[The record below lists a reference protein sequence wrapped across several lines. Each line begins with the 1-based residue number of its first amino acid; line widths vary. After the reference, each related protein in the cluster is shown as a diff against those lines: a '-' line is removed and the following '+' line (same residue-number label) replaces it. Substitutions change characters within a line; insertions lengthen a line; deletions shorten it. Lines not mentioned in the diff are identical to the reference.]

1 MNKRSLIVLSIF
13 SSLCLPFVGV
23 AAAELPAGVFQMK
36 DGSYFHP
43 GSNTIKPT
51 IEELLQVIG
60 PLPPASITTESV
72 ESIPSEPVATP
83 IERAIERARALLQ
96 PKLTEHISAEDSDW
110 KQVELILWNK
120 ETDALRSVTV
130 RKNGTKLQAVQG
142 DISGI
147 RVTFANG
154 VNSAY
159 ASDKG
164 EVVIAVRYPIAVS
177 IGSKKKPSYKNT
189 DVIYAPYS
197 AAVHQPDVVL
207 AGSTYVDKVYEQ
219 VFERLKHSSAHSKA
233 FPEKT
238 LAEATDLELAK
249 LILMIE
255 HVDNTSVQAD
265 ALRQV
270 ERFLVIMALNK
281 EDAYDYSRSSA
292 GALGLVQFIPTTYAS
307 MVRLY
312 PDLQLEPDFEKAM
325 RDPVNALTAQVVYLD
340 YLLAQF
346 PKETRN
352 RAHLF
357 PSFTQEIVAAAY
369 NGGQA
374 KIKKAMVVWEENLD
388 PAERLHVLERSRLK
402 KETMQYVTKL
412 RLVRPA
418 LMRHVQMALA
428 AK

>member
-1 MNKRSLIVLSIF
+1 MYKRSLAVLSLF
-13 SSLCLPFVGV
+13 SALCLPVTGV
-23 AAAELPAGVFQMK
+23 FAAELPAGVFQMK

-43 GSNTIKPT
+43 GTNTIKPT
-51 IEELLQVIG
+51 LEELLQVVG
-60 PLPPASITTESV
+60 PLSAAP
-72 ESIPSEPVATP
+72 ATP
-83 IERAIERARALLQ
+83 EPIEPTSAISVRSPIEQAIERARALLQ
-96 PKLTEHISAEDSDW
+96 PKLTVTMTTEDSDW
-110 KQVELILWNK
+110 KQVELIVWNK
-120 ETDALRSVTV
+120 TTDALRSITIL
-130 RKNGTKLQAVQG
+130 KNGTKMKVIEG
-142 DISGI
+142 DISGL

-159 ASDKG
+159 VSDKG
-164 EVVIAVRYPIAVS
+164 EVVLAVRYPITTSV
-177 IGSKKKPSYKNT
+177 GTKKKPSYKNT

-197 AAVHQPDVVL
+197 AAIHQPDVVM
-207 AGSTYVDKVYEQ
+207 AGSAYVDHVYEQ
-219 VFERLKHSSAHSKA
+219 VFERLKQSSAHSKA

-270 ERFLVIMALNK
+270 ERFLVTMALNK

-292 GALGLVQFIPTTYAS
+292 GALGLVQFIPSTYAS

-312 PDLQLEPDFEKAM
+312 PDLKLEPDFEKAM
-325 RDPVNALTAQVVYLD
+325 RDPVNSLTAQVVYLD

-346 PKETRN
+346 PRETRDK
-352 RAHLF
+352 AHLF

-369 NGGQA
+369 NGGPSRV
-374 KIKKAMVVWEENLD
+374 KKAMAVWEENLD
-388 PAERLHVLERSRLK
+388 AAERLHVRERSRLK

-418 LMRHVQMALA
+418 LMRHTQMVLA